1 MALLCKAASEQKT
14 RVVEQRPLDGRDR
27 SRDVFIVLRA
37 AFLAN
42 TSYHLFGKTANKK
55 KRAEITGYL
64 AVVGIYHM
72 TTMSMI
78 LLLAIQTL
86 LHNILPYFLF
96 FAVTAY
102 IFITNQRLNMV

>member
-1 MALLCKAASEQKT
+1 M
-14 RVVEQRPLDGRDR
+14 
-27 SRDVFIVLRA
+27 IVLRA

-42 TSYHLFGKTANKK
+42 TSHHLFGKTAKK

-86 LHNILPYFLF
+86 LHNILPYFLL

-102 IFITNQRLNMV
+102 KFITNQRLNMV

>member
-1 MALLCKAASEQKT
+1 M
-14 RVVEQRPLDGRDR
+14 
-27 SRDVFIVLRA
+27 IVLRA

-42 TSYHLFGKTANKK
+42 TSHHLFGKTAKK
-55 KRAEITGYL
+55 KKKKTRAEITGYL

-86 LHNILPYFLF
+86 LHNILPYFLL
-96 FAVTAY
+96 FALTAY
-102 IFITNQRLNMV
+102 MLITNQRLNMV

>member
-1 MALLCKAASEQKT
+1 MDEIG
-14 RVVEQRPLDGRDR
+14 VEMFDCIAGRIF
-27 SRDVFIVLRA
+27 SKHLISFIWQNSL
-37 AFLAN
+37 
-42 TSYHLFGKTANKK
+42 KK
-55 KRAEITGYL
+55 GAEITGYL

-86 LHNILPYFLF
+86 LHNILPYFLL

-102 IFITNQRLNMV
+102 IFITNHRLNMV